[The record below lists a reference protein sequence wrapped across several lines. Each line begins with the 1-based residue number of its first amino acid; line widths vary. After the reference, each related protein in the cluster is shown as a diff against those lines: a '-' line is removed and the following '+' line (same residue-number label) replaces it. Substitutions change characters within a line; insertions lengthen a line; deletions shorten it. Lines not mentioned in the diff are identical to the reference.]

1 MLIKLEISHFSLF
14 IVYIMF
20 VVWHIYHVN
29 IYKLSFSR
37 FLHPTK
43 TAIFEEIFS
52 KNIFWKSVKKI
63 FFIGYFHGLLNN
75 MLIFLMCLKYWYD
88 FSDLIQQV
96 SGRVNINIRFKKY
109 WKFSSEKIWIIHFSV
124 FCHVFKCF
132 YSPLNTNLLFIR
144 LYFHLKMS
152 RI

>member
-1 MLIKLEISHFSLF
+1 MFYLKGKYCWNDFNKYSYLLYRKFYNSWVFIFIHGRDLQLYIYICLLKIKKFYTLTNKYYYFVFIDNMLIKLEISHFSLF

-75 MLIFLMCLKYWYD
+75 MLIFWCA
-88 FSDLIQQV
+88 
-96 SGRVNINIRFKKY
+96 
-109 WKFSSEKIWIIHFSV
+109 
-124 FCHVFKCF
+124 
-132 YSPLNTNLLFIR
+132 
-144 LYFHLKMS
+144 
-152 RI
+152 